1 MAKEV
6 ITPEPIMQT
15 VAGLWAAGVLKSG
28 LDLRVFDYTLS
39 LHDALP
45 IYRKSVV

>member
-28 LDLRVFDYTLS
+28 LNRTTQDWHRCS
-39 LHDALP
+39 LLESP
-45 IYRKSVV
+45 FPRT